1 MRDLDQSK
9 AITVHES
16 IQQNNLLQLAT
27 PEMLA
32 ISQPPADFPAAEN
45 MRPTRIVPALHEI
58 EGLRRERHSLQEQVG
73 ARAAAFM

>member
-9 AITVHES
+9 AISTVHES

-32 ISQPPADFPAAEN
+32 ISQPPHDFPVPEDA
-45 MRPTRIVPALHEI
+45 RSSRIVPALHEI
-58 EGLRRERHSLQEQVG
+58 EALRRDRGSLREQVSNHG
-73 ARAAAFM
+73 SIC